1 MAIQVGHNK
10 RMSFA
15 ANTSHRIKGDPKGPP
30 IDIEDIA
37 SVIERLH
44 YDVHEN
50 PATGYREYGVI
61 VPLARLVQE
70 NTNLSTFNL
79 SEHVEKTIERFSHD
93 LLELEAD
100 ATLSPLVKVM
110 VMSIAVPV
118 TRHALLDENY
128 LVDGHSAGLRF
139 IEALKQISSLL
150 QPAASA
156 DKDIFYKKLVY
167 LIDEVNDQHTKDH
180 GIFLKAID
188 KLQKMVEAEKKR
200 RALLEQRAH
209 EMDEAKARLEAAHSR
224 MRAAIAVRTYKKD
237 IPKITRDF
245 IDREW
250 EAVLFFHFN
259 KNEESRSA
267 EFNRALHDLEILI
280 DASQGK
286 RVDLKT
292 LFEALDRDMAL
303 LGYPKAERVE
313 SLRRLLAE
321 IKERQR
327 GAPTGVT
334 SSHPVITAAEI
345 ARITGAPPPADP
357 PPPPPIRDVD
367 PSAAASIPS
376 PSRNPEPGSMQ
387 DDFDYLAAE
396 CRPNTLFRWQ
406 PTPAAEKQAVKLAA
420 IIKSTGDHIFVD
432 RLGSKVMSI
441 NKKELAQLLRS
452 GTLVIIQM
460 PQHFDKAL
468 EALIQS
474 TRKD

>member
-1 MAIQVGHNK
+1 MVSAVNPDHH
-10 RMSFA
+10 F
-15 ANTSHRIKGDPKGPP
+15 KGDPKGPP

-37 SVIERLH
+37 SVLERLQ
-44 YDVHEN
+44 YDVREN
-50 PATGYREYGVI
+50 PATGYRELGV
-61 VPLARLVQE
+61 VSPLVQLVRE
-70 NTNLSTFNL
+70 HTNLATFNL
-79 SEHVEKTIERFSHD
+79 SEHVEKTIERFSREFID
-93 LLELEAD
+93 LEAD
-100 ATLSPLVKVM
+100 TTLSPLVKMM
-110 VMSIAVPV
+110 VISIAVPV
-118 TRHALLDENY
+118 TRHALLDESY
-128 LVDGHSAGLRF
+128 LVDGNSAGLRF
-139 IEALKQISSLL
+139 VEALRQLSPML
-150 QPAASA
+150 QPAPTA

-167 LIDEVNDQHTKDH
+167 LIDDINDQHTKDH
-180 GIFLKAID
+180 GIFLKSID
-188 KLQKMVEAEKKR
+188 KLQKMIEIERKR

-237 IPKITRDF
+237 IPKVTRDF

-321 IKERQR
+321 IKEKQR

-345 ARITGAPPPADP
+345 ARITGTPPPADP
-357 PPPPPIRDVD
+357 PAPPPIRDVD
-367 PSAAASIPS
+367 PAAVAAIPS
-376 PSRNPEPGSMQ
+376 HNPEPGSMQ
-387 DDFDYLAAE
+387 DDFDYQAAE

-406 PTPAAEKQAVKLAA
+406 ATPSAEKQAVKLAA
-420 IIKSTGDHIFVD
+420 IIKSTGDYIFVD
-432 RLGSKVMSI
+432 RLGTKVMAIS
-441 NKKELAQLLRS
+441 KKELAQHLRS
-452 GTLVIIQM
+452 GTLVVIQM
-460 PQHFDKAL
+460 PQQFDKAL